1 MLQIVSL
8 ALITGVIVF
17 YLQSVNK
24 EIAILAGVA
33 GGILVIFLS
42 FGYLKDVFSV
52 ISEIVAISGIDGE
65 LYKLIFKIVAVAYLV
80 EFAAGIIEDFG
91 MRSLASKLVFGG
103 KAIILGMALPIIV
116 ALLNIVVNLVS

>member
-24 EIAILAGVA
+24 EIAVLAGVA

-116 ALLNIVVNLVS
+116 ALLNIIVNLVS

>member
-24 EIAILAGVA
+24 EIAVLAGVA
-33 GGILVIFLS
+33 SGILVIFLS

-103 KAIILGMALPIIV
+103 KAIILGMALPIIG
-116 ALLNIVVNLVS
+116 ALLNIIVNLVS

>member
-8 ALITGVIVF
+8 ALITGIIIL

-24 EIAILAGVA
+24 EIAVLAGVA
-33 GGILVIFLS
+33 GGILVVFLS
-42 FGYLKDVFSV
+42 FGYLKEIFSV
-52 ISEIVAISGIDGE
+52 LSDIVALSGIDGE
-65 LYKLIFKIVAVAYLV
+65 LYRLIFKIVAVAYLV

-103 KAIILGMALPIIV
+103 KVIILGMALPIIV
-116 ALLNIVVNLVS
+116 ALLNIIVNLVS

>member
-24 EIAILAGVA
+24 EIAILAGVV

-116 ALLNIVVNLVS
+116 ALLNIIVNLVS

>member
-8 ALITGVIVF
+8 ALITGIIVL

-24 EIAILAGVA
+24 EIAVLAGVA
-33 GGILVIFLS
+33 GGILVVFLS
-42 FGYLKDVFSV
+42 FGYLKEIFSV
-52 ISEIVAISGIDGE
+52 LSDIVALSGIDGE
-65 LYKLIFKIVAVAYLV
+65 LYRLIFKIVAVAYLV

-103 KAIILGMALPIIV
+103 KVIILGMALPIIV
-116 ALLNIVVNLVS
+116 ALLNIIVNLVS

>member
-8 ALITGVIVF
+8 ALITGIIVL

-24 EIAILAGVA
+24 EIAVLAGVA

-42 FGYLKDVFSV
+42 FGYLKDVFFV

-103 KAIILGMALPIIV
+103 KAIILGMSLPIIV
-116 ALLNIVVNLVS
+116 ALLNIIVNLVS

>member
-116 ALLNIVVNLVS
+116 ALLNIIVNLVS

>member
-8 ALITGVIVF
+8 ALITGIIVL

-24 EIAILAGVA
+24 EIAVLAGVA

-52 ISEIVAISGIDGE
+52 ISEIVVISGIDGE

-103 KAIILGMALPIIV
+103 KAIILGMSLPIIV
-116 ALLNIVVNLVS
+116 ALLNIIVNLVS